1 VDIALLNV
9 GGIKLLQID
18 DREKSVFNRLVEVKA
33 AKRNLRF
40 EKKRLEVGDYV
51 IGDVCFEA
59 KSAHDFIASILNKR
73 IWTQLDNMDRCFN
86 RNFLVIY
93 GTIDDAIK
101 FTKYTKAFSNMKQ
114 ASKEQIL
121 GNKFNGAIGRIMLD
135 TDISV
140 LWTRTEAE
148 AAEQLVMLA
157 KMAPVERAAI
167 RPSVP
172 KRVATSDVRVDLLT
186 TIKGVSVKKAKLLLG
201 QFGSIMEL
209 GEHEYRE
216 LGALEGMGDTVA
228 KRILNVLKSEGEVKQ

>member
-1 VDIALLNV
+1 MDIALLNV

-18 DREKSVFNRLVEVKA
+18 DREKSIFNRLVEVKA
-33 AKRNLRF
+33 DKRNLQF
-40 EKKRLEVGDYV
+40 TKIRLEVGDYV

-59 KSAHDFIASILNKR
+59 KSAHDFMASILNKR
-73 IWTQLDNMDRCFN
+73 IWTQLDNMDRCYQ

-101 FTKYTKAFSNMKQ
+101 FTRYTKAFDNMNH

-121 GNKFNGAIGRIMLD
+121 GNKFKGAVGRIMLD

-140 LWTRTEAE
+140 IWTKTEAE
-148 AAEQLVMLA
+148 AAEQLVLLA
-157 KMAPVERAAI
+157 KMALIQRPAI

-186 TIKGVSVKKAKLLLG
+186 TIKGVSEKKAKLLLK

-209 GEHEYRE
+209 GEHEYRK

-228 KRILNVLKSEGEVKQ
+228 KRILNVLQSEGEVKQ

>member
-1 VDIALLNV
+1 M
-9 GGIKLLQID
+9 LQID

-33 AKRNLRF
+33 DKRNLQF

-59 KSAHDFIASILNKR
+59 KSAHDFMASILNKR
-73 IWTQLDNMDRCFN
+73 IWTQLDNMDRCYE
-86 RNFLVIY
+86 RNFVVIY
-93 GTIDDAIK
+93 GTVDEALQ
-101 FTKYTKAFSNMKQ
+101 FTKYTKAFDTMSR

-121 GNKFNGAIGRIMLD
+121 GNKFKGAIARIRLD
-135 TDISV
+135 TDIDII
-140 LWTRTEAE
+140 WTKTEAE
-148 AAEQLVMLA
+148 AAEQLVLLA
-157 KMAPVERAAI
+157 KMAPVARPAI

-186 TIKGVSVKKAKLLLG
+186 TIKGVSEKKAKLLLK

-209 GEHEYRE
+209 GEHEYRK

-228 KRILNVLKSEGEVKQ
+228 KRILNVLQSEGEVKQ